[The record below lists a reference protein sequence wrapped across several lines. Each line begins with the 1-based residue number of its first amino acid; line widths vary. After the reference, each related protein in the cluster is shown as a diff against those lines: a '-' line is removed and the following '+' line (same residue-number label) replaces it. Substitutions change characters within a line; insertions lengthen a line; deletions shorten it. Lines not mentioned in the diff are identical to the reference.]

1 MKKIEIAILLQIKQE
16 VLNTLLEKRN
26 LQDKQILNLSRKI
39 DKLQNQ
45 LYYL

>member
-1 MKKIEIAILLQIKQE
+1 MKKIEIAILLQVKQE